1 MARAFRVRVLSEGVR
16 MRLLMIYAEKFAYK
30 TSLKSLESVSE
41 TIEQNMIENAVV
53 GFIHV
58 EEKDEANL
66 SKVETKLIKNL
77 KWAARKNNTE
87 RIVLHSFTHL
97 SDSKASS
104 EITKQLLDNSEQRLK
119 KSNYEVSQTPFG
131 YFLDLDV
138 KAPGNPL
145 ARLFKD
151 I

>member
-1 MARAFRVRVLSEGVR
+1 MK
-16 MRLLMIYAEKFAYK
+16 LLMIYANRFAYR
-30 TSLKSLESVSE
+30 TSLKSLDSVPE
-41 TIEQNMIENAVV
+41 NDEQKIIENAIV

-58 EEKDEANL
+58 EEKDEVNL
-66 SKVETKLIKNL
+66 SYIETKLIKNL

-97 SDSKASS
+97 SESKAGP

-119 KSNYEVSQTPFG
+119 KADYEVYQTPFG

-138 KAPGNPL
+138 DAPGTPL

-151 I
+151 M

>member
-1 MARAFRVRVLSEGVR
+1 
-16 MRLLMIYAEKFAYK
+16 MIYTNRFAYQ
-30 TSLKSLESVSE
+30 TSLKSLESASKTSE
-41 TIEQNMIENAVV
+41 QKVIENAVV

-58 EEKDEANL
+58 EEKDEANF

-77 KWAARKNNTE
+77 KWAARKNKTE

-97 SDSKASS
+97 SESKAKS
-104 EITKQLLDNSEQRLK
+104 EMTKQLLNNSEQRLK
-119 KSNYEVSQTPFG
+119 KADYEVHQTPFG

>member
-1 MARAFRVRVLSEGVR
+1 MK
-16 MRLLMIYAEKFAYK
+16 LLMIYVNKFAYK
-30 TSLKSLESVSE
+30 TNLKSLDSVSE
-41 TIEQNMIENAVV
+41 ITEQNRIENAVV

-58 EEKDEANL
+58 EEKDEVNL
-66 SKVETKLIKNL
+66 SNVETKLIKNL

-87 RIVLHSFTHL
+87 KIVLHSFTHL
-97 SDSKASS
+97 SESKAAP
-104 EITKQLLDNSEQRLK
+104 EITKKLLDNSEQRLK
-119 KSNYEVSQTPFG
+119 KADYEVYQTPFG

-138 KAPGNPL
+138 DAPGTPL

>member
-1 MARAFRVRVLSEGVR
+1 
-16 MRLLMIYAEKFAYK
+16 MIYASRFAYK

-41 TIEQNMIENAVV
+41 KSENKIIENAVV

-58 EEKDEANL
+58 EEKDEANF

-77 KWAARKNNTE
+77 KWAARKNETKK
-87 RIVLHSFTHL
+87 IVLHSFTHL
-97 SDSKASS
+97 SESKASP
-104 EITKQLLDNSEQRLK
+104 EITKQLLDNSEKRLK
-119 KSNYEVSQTPFG
+119 EAEYDVCQTPFG

-138 KAPGNPL
+138 KAPGSPL
-145 ARLFKD
+145 TRLFKD

>member
-1 MARAFRVRVLSEGVR
+1 MK
-16 MRLLMIYAEKFAYK
+16 LLMIYASRFAYK

-41 TIEQNMIENAVV
+41 KSEHKVIENAII
-53 GFIHV
+53 GFIQV
-58 EEKDEANL
+58 EEKDEAHL
-66 SKVETKLIKNL
+66 SKVETKLVKNL

-87 RIVLHSFTHL
+87 RILLHSFTHL
-97 SDSKASS
+97 SESKASS
-104 EITKQLLDNSEQRLK
+104 EITKQLLDNSEKRLK
-119 KSNYEVSQTPFG
+119 EAKYEVYQTPFG

-145 ARLFKD
+145 ARLFKN

>member
-1 MARAFRVRVLSEGVR
+1 
-16 MRLLMIYAEKFAYK
+16 MIYADKFAYK

-41 TIEQNMIENAVV
+41 TTEQNIIENAVV

-58 EEKDEANL
+58 EEKDEANF
-66 SKVETKLIKNL
+66 SNVETKLVKNL
-77 KWAARKNNTE
+77 NWAARKNNTE
-87 RIVLHSFTHL
+87 KIVLHSFTHL
-97 SDSKASS
+97 SESKASS

-119 KSNYEVSQTPFG
+119 KANYEVYQTPFG

-138 KAPGNPL
+138 VAPGNPL

>member
-1 MARAFRVRVLSEGVR
+1 MK
-16 MRLLMIYAEKFAYK
+16 LLMIYANRFAYK
-30 TSLKSLESVSE
+30 TNLKSLESVSE
-41 TIEQNMIENAVV
+41 TTEQNIIENAVV

-58 EEKDEANL
+58 EEKDETNL
-66 SKVETKLIKNL
+66 SNVETKLVKNL

-97 SDSKASS
+97 SESKASS

-119 KSNYEVSQTPFG
+119 KADYEVYQTPFG

-138 KAPGNPL
+138 EAPGNPL

>member
-1 MARAFRVRVLSEGVR
+1 
-16 MRLLMIYAEKFAYK
+16 MIYADKFAYK
-30 TSLKSLESVSE
+30 TSLKSLESASE
-41 TIEQNMIENAVV
+41 TTEQNIIENAIV

-58 EEKDEANL
+58 EEKDEANF
-66 SKVETKLIKNL
+66 SNVETKLVKNL

-87 RIVLHSFTHL
+87 KIVLHSFTHL
-97 SDSKASS
+97 SESKASS
-104 EITKQLLDNSEQRLK
+104 EITKQLLDNSEQRLI
-119 KSNYEVSQTPFG
+119 KSNYEVFQTPFG

-138 KAPGNPL
+138 VAPGNPL

>member
-1 MARAFRVRVLSEGVR
+1 MK
-16 MRLLMIYAEKFAYK
+16 LLMIYANRFAYK
-30 TSLKSLESVSE
+30 TTLKGLESASKTSE
-41 TIEQNMIENAVV
+41 ENIIENALV

-58 EEKDEANL
+58 EEKDEAHL

-97 SDSKASS
+97 SESKASP
-104 EITKQLLDNSEQRLK
+104 EITKQLLNNSEQRLK
-119 KSNYEVSQTPFG
+119 KANYETYQTPFG
-131 YFLDLDV
+131 YFLNLDV

>member
-1 MARAFRVRVLSEGVR
+1 MK
-16 MRLLMIYAEKFAYK
+16 LLMIYANRFAFR
-30 TSLKSLESVSE
+30 TSLKSLDSVPE
-41 TIEQNMIENAVV
+41 TDEQKIIENAIV

-66 SKVETKLIKNL
+66 SYVETKMIKNL

-97 SDSKASS
+97 SESKAGS

-119 KSNYEVSQTPFG
+119 KADYEVYQTPFG

-138 KAPGNPL
+138 DAPGTPL

>member
-1 MARAFRVRVLSEGVR
+1 MK
-16 MRLLMIYAEKFAYK
+16 LLMIYANRFVYK
-30 TSLKSLESVSE
+30 TSLKSLDSVSE
-41 TIEQNMIENAVV
+41 KNEQNTIENAVV

-58 EEKDEANL
+58 EEKDETNL
-66 SKVETKLIKNL
+66 SNVETKLIKNL

-97 SDSKASS
+97 SESKASS
-104 EITKQLLDNSEQRLK
+104 EMTTQLLDNSEKRLK
-119 KSNYEVSQTPFG
+119 EAKYEVFQTPFG

-145 ARLFKD
+145 ARLFKN